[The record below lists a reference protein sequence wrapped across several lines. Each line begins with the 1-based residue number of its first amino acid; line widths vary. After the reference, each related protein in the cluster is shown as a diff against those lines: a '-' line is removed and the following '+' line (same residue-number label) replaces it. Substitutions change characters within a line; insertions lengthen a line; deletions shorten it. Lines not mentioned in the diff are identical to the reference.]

1 MWVSFRFGEHLNEA
15 LKELA
20 PGCQIKFLVS
30 EDGSG
35 KGTAIVTA
43 VAQRLATQRKHINE
57 IFAPFLMSL
66 AKLKEIQ
73 SRMRNEMEIGLHKQ
87 TQPRATVKMLPTYV
101 RATPDGTGK
110 GQILI
115 NIMYNEHCYY
125 MRQIRPCIP
134 KVRS

>member
-1 MWVSFRFGEHLNEA
+1 ME
-15 LKELA
+15 ELA

-57 IFAPFLMSL
+57 ILTPFLMSHE
-66 AKLKEIQ
+66 KLKVVQ
-73 SRMRNEMEIGLHKQ
+73 SRLHNEMEIGLHKQ
-87 TQPRATVKMLPTYV
+87 TQPGATVKMLPTYV

-115 NIMYNEHCYY
+115 NIMYNELCYY

-134 KVRS
+134 KVSS